1 VTGPRFVTLAVR
13 GSYSHEEAAHNLGS
27 LSEPAYLAT
36 AQHFDSTETMRAAAA
51 GEREGWVYARRG
63 NPTVSYLEDTVA
75 ALEGYQVDAEVSA
88 AVTTT
93 GMAAITLATMPF
105 LSTAAGAKPNIV
117 ASPACYGSTA
127 MVFDKRYGDERGV
140 SVRWVDDPLSVA
152 AWERN
157 IDEDTRFLY
166 AESPS
171 NPTVQLV
178 DIPALAAVAHR
189 AQVPLILDATLATP
203 ALMRP
208 LALGADI
215 VVHSLTKAAGA
226 SGRSMGGAVIA
237 RHDLHFRGQPA
248 EMTADFAGYLRRGPM
263 RDMGSVLS
271 PFNAWTLLADI
282 RELRA
287 RVDAMSTSALRVA
300 EYLADRGD
308 VVEVFYPGLPSHRT
322 HHLAKR
328 DMWLVDSGGP
338 GRDAVNRFG
347 FLLGFRPAGGV
358 PAAHRVMDRL
368 DLVWR
373 ANNLGQVKST
383 ATIPAIGT
391 HQQITGDDPVPPD
404 MIRLSVGLEHTDD
417 IIEDLDQALAG
428 SEVPGRRSTGSA
440 EARAEIAAD
449 RVE

>member
-1 VTGPRFVTLAVR
+1 MTLAVR
-13 GSYSHEEAAHNLGS
+13 GSYDHEEAARHLGS

-36 AQHFDSTETMRAAAA
+36 AQHFGSAETMRATAA

-63 NPTVSYLEDTVA
+63 NPTVGYLEDTVA

-105 LSTAAGAKPNIV
+105 LSSAVGARPNIV
-117 ASPACYGSTA
+117 ASPACYGSTV
-127 MVFDKRYGDERGV
+127 MVFDKRYGEERGV
-140 SVRWVDDPLSVA
+140 GVRWVEDPLSVA
-152 AWERN
+152 DWERR

-178 DIPALAAVAHR
+178 DIPPLAALARR
-189 AQVPLILDATLATP
+189 ARIPLIIDATLATP

-237 RHDLHFRGQPA
+237 RHDLDLRRQPA
-248 EMTADFAGYLRRGPM
+248 ELAADFAGYLRRGPM

-282 RELRA
+282 RELRS
-287 RVDAMSTSALRVA
+287 RVDAMSASALRVA
-300 EYLADRGD
+300 EHLAGRGD

-322 HHLAKR
+322 HHLARR
-328 DMWLVDSGGP
+328 DMWLVDSDGP
-338 GRDAVNRFG
+338 GREAVNRFG

-358 PAAHRVMDRL
+358 PAAHGVLDRL
-368 DLVWR
+368 RLFWR

-391 HQQITGDDPVPPD
+391 HQQIAGDDPVPPD
-404 MIRLSVGLEHTDD
+404 MIRLSVGLEHADD
-417 IIEDLDQALAG
+417 LIEDLDQALTG
-428 SEVPGRRSTGSA
+428 SGVPGPA
-440 EARAEIAAD
+440 EPAAD
-449 RVE
+449 RAE

>member
-1 VTGPRFVTLAVR
+1 MR
-13 GSYSHEEAAHNLGS
+13 GSYDHEEAAHNAGS

-36 AQHFDSTETMRAAAA
+36 AQHFDSAETMRATAA

-63 NPTVSYLEDTVA
+63 NPTVGYLEETVA

-105 LSTAAGAKPNIV
+105 LSTAVGDKPNIV
-117 ASPACYGSTA
+117 ASPACYGSTV

-140 SVRWVDDPLSVA
+140 SVRWVDDPLSIDS
-152 AWERN
+152 WERY
-157 IDEDTRFLY
+157 IDADTRFLY

-178 DIPALAAVAHR
+178 DIPALAALARR
-189 AQVPLILDATLATP
+189 ARIPLIIDGTLATP

-208 LALGADI
+208 LGLGADI

-237 RHDLHFRGQPA
+237 RRDLDLRGQPA
-248 EMTADFAGYLRRGPM
+248 EMCADFAGYLRQGPM

-287 RVDAMSTSALRVA
+287 RVDTMSASALRVA
-300 EYLADRGD
+300 EHLAGRGD
-308 VVEVFYPGLPSHRT
+308 VVEVFYPGLPGHRT

-338 GRDAVNRFG
+338 GRGAVNRFG

-358 PAAHRVMDRL
+358 PAARRAMDRL
-368 DLVWR
+368 GLVWR

-391 HQQITGDDPVPPD
+391 HLQVAGDDPGDAPVPPD
-404 MIRLSVGLEHTDD
+404 MIRLSVGLEDADD

-428 SEVPGRRSTGSA
+428 SDVTGRRSTSA
-440 EARAEIAAD
+440 AGTVAGIAAD
-449 RVE
+449 PAE